1 MTGPSAARGDTPE
14 ARPAR
19 SPVTREVV
27 RIVWRTAVFFLLLLA
42 VLILWR
48 GSSLFLYEGF

>member
-1 MTGPSAARGDTPE
+1 VSE
-14 ARPAR
+14 QRP
-19 SPVTREVV
+19 PVTREIV

>member
-1 MTGPSAARGDTPE
+1 V
-14 ARPAR
+14 
-19 SPVTREVV
+19 SPGTREVV
-27 RIVWRTAVFFLLLLA
+27 RIAWRTAVFFLLLLA